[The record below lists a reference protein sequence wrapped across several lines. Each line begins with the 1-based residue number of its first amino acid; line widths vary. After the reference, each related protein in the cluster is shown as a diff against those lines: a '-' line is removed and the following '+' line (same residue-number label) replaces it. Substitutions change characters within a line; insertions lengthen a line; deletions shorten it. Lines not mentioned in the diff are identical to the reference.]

1 MALNKSK
8 LEDDLFDAVSTS
20 FKLDDIP
27 AGKEKDSAAK
37 SYQELCD
44 STGFRIV
51 VSPNFVGRDDG
62 TFSVVLNY
70 TVGQLPKPEE
80 KKLCERDKW

>member
-1 MALNKSK
+1 MTETTKVEPKPTA
-8 LEDDLFDAVSTS
+8 ES
-20 FKLDDIP
+20 F
-27 AGKEKDSAAK
+27 AK

-70 TVGQLPKPEE
+70 TVGALPAK
-80 KKLCERDKW
+80 